1 MSRYDPLRNLLVDQ
15 PGSVFEVTFGDLDAV
30 VGGLPNSAYQYRE
43 WWSNGDSPQ
52 SRAWTAAGW
61 RVDQAILT
69 AERVRFRRTATRVRP
84 ASVERQAP
92 PAVRA
97 VEPTKLTTAH
107 PGQQDV
113 QLRVVVSLTWQ
124 REGEVTISAAGKLQF
139 PRLPA
144 QPGVYRI
151 ELLRVGQVI
160 QAYLGESGNLARR
173 ARNYTTPSPSQQTS
187 LRINTLLSEHLATGG
202 TIDILHA
209 ADVKLLVDDVEV
221 VADLSRKADRVLVEH
236 AALAKAIAAGEPIA
250 NL

>member
-1 MSRYDPLRNLLVDQ
+1 M
-15 PGSVFEVTFGDLDAV
+15 TFGDLDAV
-30 VGGLPNSAYQYRE
+30 VGGLPNSAFQYRE
-43 WWSNGDSPQ
+43 RWSNGDSPQ

-61 RVDQAILT
+61 RVDQAVLT
-69 AERVRFRRTATRVRP
+69 TERVRFRRTATGVKP
-84 ASVERQAP
+84 ASVAQQVP
-92 PAVRA
+92 PTARP
-97 VEPTKLTTAH
+97 VEPTKLTPIS

-113 QLRVVVSLTWQ
+113 ELSVVVSLTWR
-124 REGEVTISAAGKLQF
+124 REGEVTTSPAGKLQF

-151 ELLRVGQVI
+151 ELLKGGQVI

-173 ARNYTTPSPSQQTS
+173 ARNYTNPSPSQQTS

-209 ADVKLLVDDVEV
+209 GDVKLLVDDDEV
-221 VADLSRKADRVLVEH
+221 DADLSRKADRVLVEH
-236 AALAKAIAAGEPIA
+236 AALAKAIAAGEPVA